1 MVEQPAASEA
11 ALPSLLAPP
20 QPEMMAFPD
29 GAYALI
35 LADPPWQFRSW
46 SDNGRNRC
54 PDAMV
59 RQKGRHYK
67 VMGIRDIASDER
79 GRRDDDLHVPQS
91 GGSKIVA
98 RRLGPPMLIG
108 PGRAAFRWPAIAR
121 PEQALRFSMTAYPL
135 GGDVLFDCALDNAP
149 ELAISV

>member
-1 MVEQPAASEA
+1 MTTSTFLRAAEV
-11 ALPSLLAPP
+11 
-20 QPEMMAFPD
+20 
-29 GAYALI
+29 
-35 LADPPWQFRSW
+35 RS
-46 SDNGRNRC
+46 S
-54 PDAMV
+54 
-59 RQKGRHYK
+59 
-67 VMGIRDIASDER
+67 
-79 GRRDDDLHVPQS
+79 
-91 GGSKIVA
+91 A